1 MATSLPWYKEVS
13 PTQKKALF
21 AAWLGYVFDGFDYM
35 LITYVLLDIQ
45 KEFAMSTTETSTLL
59 LAAFVARPLGG
70 AIFGSFADNCFH
82 YYVFRWDILV
92 RFIHQLYLA
101 FHLPYD
107 YRYGDGR

>member
-45 KEFAMSTTETSTLL
+45 KEFAMSTTETST
-59 LAAFVARPLGG
+59 F
-70 AIFGSFADNCFH
+70 SNDCFH
-82 YYVFRWDILV
+82 CDVFRWDILV

-107 YRYGDGR
+107 YRYGNGG

>member
-45 KEFAMSTTETSTLL
+45 KEFAMSNNGNIHIITCSL
-59 LAAFVARPLGG
+59 RG
-70 AIFGSFADNCFH
+70 ASI
-82 YYVFRWDILV
+82 RW
-92 RFIHQLYLA
+92 
-101 FHLPYD
+101 
-107 YRYGDGR
+107 GDFW

>member
-45 KEFAMSTTETSTLL
+45 KEFAM
-59 LAAFVARPLGG
+59 RQRKHP
-70 AIFGSFADNCFH
+70 H
-82 YYVFRWDILV
+82 YYLQRLSHV
-92 RFIHQLYLA
+92 H
-101 FHLPYD
+101 
-107 YRYGDGR
+107 

>member
-45 KEFAMSTTETSTLL
+45 KEFCHEHNGNIHIITCS
-59 LAAFVARPLGG
+59 
-70 AIFGSFADNCFH
+70 
-82 YYVFRWDILV
+82 V
-92 RFIHQLYLA
+92 RRAVH
-101 FHLPYD
+101 
-107 YRYGDGR
+107 